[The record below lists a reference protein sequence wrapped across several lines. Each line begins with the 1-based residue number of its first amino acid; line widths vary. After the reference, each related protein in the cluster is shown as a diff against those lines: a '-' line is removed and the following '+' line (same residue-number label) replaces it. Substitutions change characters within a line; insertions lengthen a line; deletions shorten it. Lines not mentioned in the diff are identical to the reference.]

1 MKIGGLQ
8 KFSLLDYPGK
18 ISAIIFTKGCN
29 FRCHYC
35 YNPMLV
41 EPKGGRVLT
50 RRQGKVVYSSPDPAE
65 PEELSSDNA
74 GKGEGQEG
82 HPLKEGD
89 LFVFLKKRIG
99 KLDAVVITGGEPT
112 IQPDLPEFLAKIKEL
127 GFLIKLDTNG
137 SSPEMLKKILDKN
150 LADYIAMDLKT
161 SLPAYEK
168 ACGVKFDLEKL
179 KKSIKMIKESSLPR
193 EWRTTLV
200 PGIVEADDISALGK
214 LIKGES
220 VWYLQG
226 FKSQTPL
233 VNNEF
238 QGKNGYS
245 AIDMEK
251 MRKIALGYVKKCEI
265 R

>member
-50 RRQGKVVYSSPDPAE
+50 RRQGKVVYSSPDPE
-65 PEELSSDNA
+65 KS
-74 GKGEGQEG
+74 GEGEEQEG

-112 IQPDLPEFLAKIKEL
+112 IQPDLPEFLAKIKAL
-127 GFLIKLDTNG
+127 GYLIKLDTNG
-137 SSPEMLKKILDKN
+137 SNPEMLKKILDKK

-161 SLPAYEK
+161 ALPAYEK
-168 ACGVKFDLEKL
+168 ACGIKFNLEKL
-179 KKSIKMIKESSLPR
+179 EKSIKIIKESSLPH

-200 PGIVEADDISALGK
+200 PGIVEAADITALGK

-220 VWYLQG
+220 VWYLQE

-233 VNNEF
+233 VNAEF
-238 QGKNGYS
+238 QGKNSHTGKE
-245 AIDMEK
+245 MEK
-251 MRKIALGYVKKCEI
+251 MRKIAMKYVKKCEI